1 MRSLCDGNVYHPCT
15 EDDKKTKQDKKQN
28 KPLTT
33 GINHSMSYCN
43 RYLFSLRAMPMVRL
57 GSIRAMPMVDEVVLG
72 ALPIERSL
80 NELTE
85 NAHRV

>member
-15 EDDKKTKQDKKQN
+15 EDDKKNKTRQN
-28 KPLTT
+28 KNKTVTT
-33 GINHSMSYCN
+33 GVSHSMSYCN
-43 RYLFSLRAMPMVRL
+43 RYRFSLRAMPMVRL